1 MMHWEWL
8 PFGQLDAERL
18 YRILQARSAVFV
30 VEQDCVYQDVDGLD
44 PQAWHLMAWGAD
56 DQLAAYLRVLMP
68 GAKYPEYSIG
78 RVLSSTAY
86 RGSGMGREL
95 VLRALARIEET
106 FGHVPIRI
114 SAQAYLLG
122 FYRSFGFVPVSE
134 EYLEDGIAHVDMLRE
149 AASDAG
155 L

>member
-30 VEQDCVYQDVDGLD
+30 VEQNCVYQDMDGLD
-44 PQAWHLMAWGAD
+44 PQAWHLMAWSHD
-56 DQLAAYLRVLMP
+56 EQLAVYLRVLLP

-78 RVLSSTAY
+78 RVLSAATH

-95 VLRALARIEET
+95 MLRALARIEET

-114 SAQAYLLG
+114 AAQAYLLA
-122 FYRSFGFVPVSE
+122 FYRGFGFVPVGA
-134 EYLEDGIAHVDMLRE
+134 EYLEDGIAHVDMLR
-149 AASDAG
+149 AAGPGAA